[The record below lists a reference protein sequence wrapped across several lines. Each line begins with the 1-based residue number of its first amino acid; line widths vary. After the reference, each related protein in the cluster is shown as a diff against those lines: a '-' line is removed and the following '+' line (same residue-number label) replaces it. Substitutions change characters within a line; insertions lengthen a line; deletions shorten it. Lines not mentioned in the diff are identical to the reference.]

1 MPEGAV
7 GESAGQDVVLEGLH
21 GLGRLVVEVVVAKQ
35 VQKAVD
41 EQQPALVG
49 EGGPEALGLGGD
61 VGRSEHDVAEL
72 AGLVRREVGV
82 VGALALE
89 AHDVGRDDAVSR
101 VMEAAPEAR
110 VAVAHGKMS
119 AKQVED
125 VMLRFNEH
133 EVDVLVATTIIESG
147 IDNSHS
153 NTLIIEDSQR
163 LGLAQLYQLK
173 GRVGRSRQQA
183 YAYFMFPGE
192 APLTPEATDRLTAI
206 NEYQDL
212 GSGMKIAMRD
222 LEIRGAGSLMGA
234 EQHGNLS
241 SVGFDLFTQMLGEA
255 VAEARGETRDVEL
268 AEVNINLPAD
278 FFLAEEYLPEV
289 DRRVLVYRK
298 LAAAV
303 DIAEV
308 DALQEETEE
317 RFGAL
322 PLAGKNLFDR
332 ARVRIRAQRLGC
344 TTISLTNGR
353 VIYQGVDVPRAVALK
368 LKGEGALNYPKTH
381 KLAYPF
387 RRKDSELMPVALGVL
402 EQIGGDDEVDE

>member
-1 MPEGAV
+1 
-7 GESAGQDVVLEGLH
+7 
-21 GLGRLVVEVVVAKQ
+21 
-35 VQKAVD
+35 
-41 EQQPALVG
+41 
-49 EGGPEALGLGGD
+49 
-61 VGRSEHDVAEL
+61 
-72 AGLVRREVGV
+72 
-82 VGALALE
+82 
-89 AHDVGRDDAVSR
+89 
-101 VMEAAPEAR
+101 
-110 VAVAHGKMS
+110 
-119 AKQVED
+119 
-125 VMLRFNEH
+125 
-133 EVDVLVATTIIESG
+133 
-147 IDNSHS
+147 
-153 NTLIIEDSQR
+153 
-163 LGLAQLYQLK
+163 
-173 GRVGRSRQQA
+173 
-183 YAYFMFPGE
+183 MFPGE
-192 APLTPEATDRLTAI
+192 VPLTPEATDRLTAI

-308 DALQEETEE
+308 DALQEEIEE

-332 ARVRIRAQRLGC
+332 ARVTHPRPAFGLHRPSTSRTGGSSTRASTC
-344 TTISLTNGR
+344 R
-353 VIYQGVDVPRAVALK
+353 VPWRSSSR
-368 LKGEGALNYPKTH
+368 GEGALNYPKTH